1 MRTTNRQNLSK
12 IGANTMKDKFKIETF
27 ILREPIL
34 DFMDFE
40 ENPNKYLVSINYQKE
55 EAEKIL
61 KKLASKVETDD
72 LLYVDGVVFM
82 EYQGQTIIPY
92 IYWDEISAL
101 WPYVVNLI
109 EDFITTGE
117 GLYYFPGQPIEMKLS
132 QKDNGIVFSVDN
144 KKMFMDKHYFLTKV
158 ITAAVDY
165 FDFINSTLGNQES
178 FESQRV
184 KKLLEKIS

>member
-1 MRTTNRQNLSK
+1 
-12 IGANTMKDKFKIETF
+12 MKDKFKIETF
-27 ILREPIL
+27 ILWEPIL

-61 KKLASKVETDD
+61 RKLASKVETDD

-82 EYQGQTIIPY
+82 EYQGQTIIPC

-101 WPYVVNLI
+101 WSYIVNLI

-132 QKDNGIVFSVDN
+132 QKDIG
-144 KKMFMDKHYFLTKV
+144 
-158 ITAAVDY
+158 
-165 FDFINSTLGNQES
+165 
-178 FESQRV
+178 
-184 KKLLEKIS
+184 LL